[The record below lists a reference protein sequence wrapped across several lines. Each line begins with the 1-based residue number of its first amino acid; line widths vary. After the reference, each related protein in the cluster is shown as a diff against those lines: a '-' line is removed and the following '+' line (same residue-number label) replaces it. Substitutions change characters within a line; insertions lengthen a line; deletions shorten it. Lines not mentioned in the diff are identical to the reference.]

1 MEVSSLRLSYLNYL
15 DTDNNPS
22 WEIKTD
28 GRYATA
34 IYNYLIEDGIP
45 DEGASKIIQNAAK
58 VLGYCPNSK
67 TSEPVSSTG
76 IVIGKVQSGK
86 TSNFI
91 ALTALAFDNG
101 YDHIVVLGGTT
112 NILVEQNGSRISE
125 YFESTPE
132 VVVWNTTQH
141 QEYLNTATIKSQIAQ
156 GKKVIIVALKK
167 RKRIDSLREDI
178 FEGSLFEDQCTLIID
193 DEGDE
198 ASLNTLIKKG
208 KKSAT
213 YQAIEDLKKTL
224 KRHSF
229 ISVTATPQA
238 NLLIDSI
245 DILSPEFGVL
255 VDPGNGY
262 CGLDVF
268 HAPGSK
274 YIIEIPEDEESLL
287 DGIPTSFVDAL
298 AMYFVGCGI
307 FTLRGKKPED
317 KFSMLVHPSALKMDH
332 SSAKEKAESIICR
345 WQLLAKN
352 KNDIAY
358 NSLKKKLKK
367 QYDEYI
373 RTTVPDAPD
382 FAYVEENA
390 LKAILACH
398 VHLVNGDSVPKD
410 ADKFFDYNIYVGGT
424 MLGRGL
430 TLKGL
435 AITYII
441 RTPKGKANVDTTAQ
455 RARWFGYKK
464 KYIDLC
470 RVFAV
475 KKIAKEFRSIREH
488 ENDLWETVKEAD
500 LQGTNFKD
508 ITRIFLLDDGMRM
521 TRSNVAETTQFIFKP
536 WILQKHLWM
545 DSDYINSNYSILNSF
560 RKKHEQSIKI
570 HRISGGAP
578 YAVLKDL
585 PFENVVEELTD
596 KFEFPRS
603 SSLNSEII
611 RKLLILLKEKQIEP
625 VVDVIWMRD
634 GTKSV
639 HEVCDGEVDNYM
651 VGKRPKG
658 EDKPIIYRG
667 DYNEF
672 EREGALQIQIH
683 DIQDRSTQVSSPA
696 LALHIPKDYLEKL
709 TNLVLRG

>member
-1 MEVSSLRLSYLNYL
+1 MELTFLNY
-15 DTDNNPS
+15 TKPDNNQTWP
-22 WEIKTD
+22 IQTD

-34 IYNYLIEDGIP
+34 VYNYLVSDGIP
-45 DEGASKIIQNAAK
+45 DDGAARIIQNAAR
-58 VLGYCPNSK
+58 VLGFCPDSNK
-67 TSEPVSSTG
+67 SEPVESTG

-112 NILVEQNGSRISE
+112 NILVEQNGTRISE

-141 QEYLNTATIKSQIAQ
+141 QEYLNTATIKSQIDQ

-167 RKRIDSLREDI
+167 PKRINAIRKNV
-178 FEGSLFEDQCTLIID
+178 FEGTLFEEQCTLIID

-198 ASLNTLIKKG
+198 ASLNTLVSKG

-255 VDPGNGY
+255 VDPGDGY

-268 HAPGSK
+268 HVPGSK
-274 YIIEIPEDEESLL
+274 YVVEIPEDEESLL
-287 DGIPTSFVDAL
+287 ESVPDSFVKAL

-307 FTLRGKKPED
+307 FALRGKKPED

-332 SSAKEKAESIICR
+332 SSAKGKADSIIKR
-345 WQLLAKN
+345 WALLARN

-358 NSLKKKLKK
+358 ATLRKHLRTA
-367 QYDEYI
+367 YDEYVS
-373 RTTVPDAPD
+373 TTVPLAPD
-382 FAYVEENA
+382 FAFVEEQA
-390 LKAILACH
+390 LKAILSCH

-441 RTPKGKANVDTTAQ
+441 RTPKGKSNVDTTAQ
-455 RARWFGYKK
+455 RARWFGYKM

-475 KKIAKEFRSIREH
+475 KKIITEFRNIREH
-488 ENDLWETVKEAD
+488 ENDLWDTVRDAD
-500 LQGTNFKD
+500 LQGSKFKD
-508 ITRIFLLDDGMRM
+508 IPRIFLLDDGMRM
-521 TRSNVAETTQFIFKP
+521 TRGNVAEAKQFIFKP
-536 WILQKHLWM
+536 WIIQKHLCM
-545 DSDYINSNYSILNSF
+545 DQDYAKSNIAIIDEF
-560 RKKHEQSIKI
+560 RKKHQQSIKMYTV
-570 HRISGGAP
+570 SGGAP
-578 YAVLKDL
+578 YAILYDMS
-585 PFENVVEELTD
+585 FEEVVSELTD
-596 KFEFPRS
+596 KFEFPRA
-603 SSLNSEII
+603 SSLNGGVI
-611 RKLLILLKEKQIEP
+611 RKLLLLLKEKKINP
-625 VVDVIWMRD
+625 KVDVIWMRD
-634 GTKSV
+634 GKLSS
-639 HEVCDGEVDNYM
+639 HEVCDGEVINYM
-651 VGKRPKG
+651 VGRRPK
-658 EDKPIIYRG
+658 EENKPAIYKG
-667 DYNEF
+667 DYREF
-672 EREGALQIQIH
+672 ERDGALQIQIH
-683 DIQDRSTQVSSPA
+683 TIEDKKTKIVSPA
-696 LALHIPKDYLEKL
+696 LAIRIPDDYLEKL